1 MRRTTLCA
9 ALALG
14 LTACEEGAPPAAGT
28 EAPTPAA
35 PAPALDVDG
44 SATPARPAADAAP
57 PVEPPPGPD
66 EDAAPP
72 PPPDD
77 VPVEV
82 GDPVEGALRP
92 PRAPVEPPARAR
104 KRMNIDQLAA
114 AVRAVSGGIGWIE
127 ARGGVEVDLFDEL
140 SATLGK
146 PDYAQVTRE
155 NLQPSALFQKLFDDA
170 ARSVCAAWITRDL
183 EAPVEP
189 RLLPADDADPDAH
202 LRGLVRRFHQRTVPP
217 GGPDEARWRWLLDSV
232 VFVTGDP
239 VAGWNAVCVGLFTHP
254 DFYSY

>member
-14 LTACEEGAPPAAGT
+14 LVACEEEPPPGARSATLPPT
-28 EAPTPAA
+28 
-35 PAPALDVDG
+35 APALDVDG
-44 SATPARPAADAAP
+44 STTPPPLAVDAAP
-57 PVEPPPGPD
+57 PVEPPPD
-66 EDAAPP
+66 DDAAPP
-72 PPPDD
+72 PPPAED

-92 PRAPVEPPARAR
+92 PPPPVEPPARAR
-104 KRMNIDQLAA
+104 KRMNVDQLSA
-114 AVRAVSGGIGWIE
+114 AVRAVSGGIGWTE
-127 ARGGVEVDLFDEL
+127 VRGGAEIDLFDDL

-170 ARSVCAAWITRDL
+170 ARSVCAAWIARDL

-189 RLLPADDADPDAH
+189 RLLPPDDADPDAH
-202 LRGLVRRFHQRTVPP
+202 LRGLVHRFHQRTVPP